1 MAEFRV
7 GREAYYDMAGKFLKD
22 SRIFYVYCKTPSI
35 FMSSQRVHEEQK
47 RFYQIFLKA
56 LKRDIDIR
64 YVFSL
69 SLVKED
75 ILNVA
80 RKDKREGLSILD
92 EWNEVSENPKIQL
105 RFIEDKNPFSFLV
118 YDEKTIFL
126 AVYPDKN
133 KRGII
138 IFDNKEVPFFREF
151 FDQVFAKASNNNKK
165 VIEGIKGL
173 V

>member
-1 MAEFRV
+1 
-7 GREAYYDMAGKFLKD
+7 
-22 SRIFYVYCKTPSI
+22 
-35 FMSSQRVHEEQK
+35 MSSQRVHEEQR
-47 RFYQIFLKA
+47 RFYQIFLEV

-69 SLVKED
+69 SFVKED

-80 RKDKREGLSILD
+80 KKSRGEALSILD
-92 EWNEVSENPKIQL
+92 EWNEVSENPRIQL
-105 RFIEDKNPFSFLV
+105 RFIEEKNPFSFLV

-126 AVYPDKN
+126 ALYPDKN
-133 KRGII
+133 RRGII

-165 VIEGIKGL
+165 AIEDIKDL
-173 V
+173 I

>member
-1 MAEFRV
+1 
-7 GREAYYDMAGKFLKD
+7 MAGNFLKD

-35 FMSSQRVHEEQK
+35 FMSSQRVYEEQK
-47 RFYQIFLKA
+47 RFYQIFLEA

-69 SLVKED
+69 SFVKED
-75 ILNVA
+75 ILDVA
-80 RKDKREGLSILD
+80 GKGRQEALSILG

-105 RFIEDKNPFSFLV
+105 RFIEGKNPFSFLV
-118 YDEKTIFL
+118 YDEKTISL
-126 AVYPDKN
+126 ALYPDRN

-165 VIEGIKGL
+165 VIEDIKGL
-173 V
+173 I